1 MELRDAIVFSFIY
14 YYDAAEVKVSGIYI
28 YEVLNHTVS
37 PLTADIPAFLH
48 RSDDFTPHESG
59 TKLIQS
65 SDLICCCFYYSC

>member
-1 MELRDAIVFSFIY
+1 MAKMELRDAIVFSCIY

-48 RSDDFTPHESG
+48 NSDEDFTPHESG
-59 TKLIQS
+59 TKLIQ
-65 SDLICCCFYYSC
+65 